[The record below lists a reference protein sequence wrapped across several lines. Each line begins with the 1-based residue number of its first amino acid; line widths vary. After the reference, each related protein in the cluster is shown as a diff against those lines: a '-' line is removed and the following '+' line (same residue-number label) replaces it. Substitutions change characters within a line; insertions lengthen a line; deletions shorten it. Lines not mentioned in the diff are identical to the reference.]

1 MNNVKSDY
9 KNKLNSRKIN
19 IKPNIKLS
27 ILKDESLLCLI
38 KKNRFKDKI
47 SATEL
52 DLSKK
57 EAILKQFNSKHN
69 SINQKILDQ
78 IQTISRKVNENNV
91 LHKKNKML
99 DDILFTKS
107 DKDINSVNNINK
119 FKRENSFHFQSASK
133 RRIIKLNSNKY
144 NIKKNNSTRDKKNN
158 NYLMNSEKKKFI
170 LPPISHFKFK
180 IHRIKLNINNDID
193 KNEEEKMMKL
203 YKELEFQN
211 KNKFVI

>member
-1 MNNVKSDY
+1 M
-9 KNKLNSRKIN
+9 
-19 IKPNIKLS
+19 
-27 ILKDESLLCLI
+27 
-38 KKNRFKDKI
+38 
-47 SATEL
+47 

-57 EAILKQFNSKHN
+57 EEILKQFNSKHN

-78 IQTISRKVNENNV
+78 IQTISRKVNENNA

-119 FKRENSFHFQSASK
+119 FKRENSFHFLSSPK
-133 RRIIKLNSNKY
+133 RRIIKINSNKY

-158 NYLMNSEKKKFI
+158 YYVMNSEKKTII
-170 LPPISHFKFK
+170 LPQIANFKLN

-193 KNEEEKMMKL
+193 KIEEERMMKL